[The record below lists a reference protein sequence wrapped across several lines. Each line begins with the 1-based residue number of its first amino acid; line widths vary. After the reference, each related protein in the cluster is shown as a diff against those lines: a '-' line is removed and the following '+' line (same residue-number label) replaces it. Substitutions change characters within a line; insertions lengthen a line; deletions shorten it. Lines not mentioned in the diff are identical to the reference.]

1 MKLINGKKNKHEFFL
16 FAVFQDIEN
25 TVLKGKLLKPN
36 EVQTLTFRI
45 WSEPKSVISQKAF
58 LTL

>member
-1 MKLINGKKNKHEFFL
+1 MKLINGKKNEFFL

-25 TVLKGKLLKPN
+25 KVLKGKLLKPN
-36 EVQTLTFRI
+36 EVQTLTFHI

-58 LTL
+58 LTP